1 MSYLSILS
9 RPGVLPVVLAM
20 MVSRLPIGING
31 LAVLLYISD
40 ETGSFATAG
49 LVSGAIALGMSVGG
63 PLQSR
68 FVDDSGTRVLN
79 LAACAYVAGMAG
91 VWILGAQDGPLVAL
105 LAAALV
111 AGAAVPA
118 TSAVL
123 RSRWPE
129 LLGDR
134 PDATT
139 AAYALDSVLIQILVV
154 IGPLVT
160 AAAIAW
166 TGIEGALAVATV
178 SGLVGTLA
186 FTALL
191 RVKVAGRRR
200 TSILH
205 LGALASPGLRTLVY
219 ASVPLGFFIGSVE
232 VALPAYAQEIGDPEL
247 AGILLAVFASA
258 SIVAGLLYGARPTG
272 ERLGSTHLKLSA
284 LLSVVCLPLA
294 FAEST
299 AAVIALAAIGGLPV
313 SPVIASR
320 NELVNLVAVPGRTA
334 ESFAW
339 PLTAMIVGISLGV
352 AAGGSLADAHG
363 WQAAVLAAVGVAAG
377 GALLLVARPVGLART
392 SPS

>member
-1 MSYLSILS
+1 
-9 RPGVLPVVLAM
+9 

-49 LVSGAIALGMSVGG
+49 FVSGAIALGMAVGG

-91 VWILGAQDGPLVAL
+91 VWVLGGQDGPLVAL

-111 AGAAVPA
+111 AGAAVPS
-118 TSAVL
+118 TSSVL
-123 RSRWPE
+123 RSRWPL

-154 IGPLVT
+154 VGPLVT

-166 TGIEGALAVATV
+166 TGIEGALAVATA
-178 SGLVGTLA
+178 SGLVGTFV

-191 RVKVAGRRR
+191 RVEVPGAGRR

-205 LGALASPGLRTLVY
+205 LGALASHGLRTLVY
-219 ASVPLGFFIGSVE
+219 ASVPLGFFIGCIE
-232 VALPAYAQEIGDPEL
+232 VAMPSYAEEIGDPEL
-247 AGILLAVFASA
+247 AGILLAVFAAA
-258 SIVAGLLYGARPTG
+258 SIVSGLLYGARPTG
-272 ERLGSTHLKLSA
+272 ERLAPTHLIFSA
-284 LLSVVCLPLA
+284 LLPVACLPLA

-299 AAVIALAAIGGLPV
+299 AAVIVLAVIAGLPV

-320 NELVNLVAVPGRTA
+320 NELVNVVALAGRTA

-339 PLTAMIVGISLGV
+339 PLTALIVGISLGV
-352 AAGGSLADAHG
+352 AAGGALADAHG
-363 WQAAVLAAVGVAAG
+363 WAAAVLAAVGAAAA
-377 GALLLVARPVGLART
+377 GALLLVARPVGRDRKG
-392 SPS
+392 PS